1 MRHPRFLFLL
11 VPLLLATISSRAQ
24 KRADS
29 DHSASSAPWNLTIY
43 NQDFAV
49 ARTAIPLDLKAGAN
63 EVTTTQVTSQL
74 EPDSVVLRDSSSAT
88 PAFRILEQNYDAAI
102 VTQDWLLQHY
112 EGKTIHFQLPATTAS
127 PGPVIEG
134 KIIRAPIDG
143 AQPLVEINSQLQFQL
158 PGTPLFPT
166 GSDPL
171 LLKPTLRWQILANK
185 PLHSNAELA
194 YITGG
199 LTWEANYNIVAPGSS
214 DSVDSAKDDL
224 ADLIGWITIHNS
236 SGTDFPEASI
246 KLMAGDV
253 AKIQPQPQFKNRALA
268 MSSTAVMVQDG
279 PPQVTQKS
287 FDDFHLYDLN
297 RSTTLTNGET
307 KQVQFV
313 EAAAVPLH
321 RTYIYDGGQGFSQP
335 WQPQPGNEINRDQN
349 FGVYGP
355 STKVQIG
362 IEFKNSTQS
371 HLGMP
376 LPAGRI
382 RLYRRDGIGANAQ
395 IEFTGEATIPHTP
408 TEDTVKISTGSA
420 FDLKGTRRQTSFH
433 IDDRA
438 HTLDETFEIKL
449 TNQKSSPV
457 TINVQE
463 HLNRGQNWTL
473 ETSNAAPPT
482 PGASARTGVY
492 EKIDSH
498 TIQFPTPVPAKGE
511 ATVSYTVHYTW

>member
-1 MRHPRFLFLL
+1 MRHIPIALIFTSLL
-11 VPLLLATISSRAQ
+11 SAATPLAAQ
-24 KRADS
+24 QDGQT
-29 DHSASSAPWNLTIY
+29 ASPSPTPWNLTIY

-49 ARTAIPLDLKAGAN
+49 ARTSIPLDLKPGAN
-63 EVTTTQVTSQL
+63 QVTTTQVTSQL
-74 EPDSVVLRDSSSAT
+74 EPDSVVLRDSSSPM

-112 EGKTIHFQLPATTAS
+112 EGKTIHFQLPATTSA
-127 PGPVIEG
+127 PGPIIEG
-134 KIIRAPIDG
+134 KIIRAPTDG
-143 AQPLVEINSQLQFQL
+143 AQPLVEINNQLQFQL

-171 LLKPTLRWQILANK
+171 LLKPTLRWQITASK
-185 PLHSNAELA
+185 PLHSTAELA

-224 ADLIGWITIHNS
+224 ADLIGWITIRNS
-236 SGTDFPEASI
+236 SGTDFPQARI

-253 AKIQPQPQFKNRALA
+253 AKIQPQIRAGFA
-268 MSSTAVMVQDG
+268 MRRNLMAMASPTPA
-279 PPQVTQKS
+279 PEVTQKS

-321 RTYIYDGGQGFSQP
+321 RTYIYDGAQQFNLP
-335 WQPQPGNEINRDQN
+335 WEPQPGNEINRDQN
-349 FGVYGP
+349 FGAFSP
-355 STKVQIG
+355 STKVAIG

-371 HLGMP
+371 HLGIP

-382 RLYRRDGIGANAQ
+382 RLYRRDGAGPAAQ

-438 HTLDETFEIKL
+438 HTLEETFEIKL
-449 TNQKSSPV
+449 TNQKSTPV
-457 TINVQE
+457 TINIQE

-473 ETSNAAPPT
+473 
-482 PGASARTGVY
+482 
-492 EKIDSH
+492 
-498 TIQFPTPVPAKGE
+498 
-511 ATVSYTVHYTW
+511 